1 VAEPKDASKHIERL
15 GVPGELCL
23 PVAPRAA
30 RLLADALPQL
40 VPPLLQPVLARE
52 QRLHLRVHLQ
62 QNGDVACESGLPSE
76 GRPVKRHRAA
86 AAGSSGGV
94 EDVVTRAA
102 LGAAE
107 AEARFAGDAVDEDDD
122 EGGAR
127 GALRRLGVRNADPRF
142 AAALAHERAHFAEQA
157 RSSQM
162 CAVVGCAPAA
172 CSRAVSCAP
181 DRE

>member
-1 VAEPKDASKHIERL
+1 VRAS
-15 GVPGELCL
+15 GSADG
-23 PVAPRAA
+23 RAA
-30 RLLADALPQL
+30 DP
-40 VPPLLQPVLARE
+40 ARAAPATAAPAAKA
-52 QRLHLRVHLQ
+52 RRKAGKRRAAA
-62 QNGDVACESGLPSE
+62 GDVAGSSACESGLPSE